1 MNELVFTIENKKSMI
16 FIFFVFFMLKK
27 VQNCMKRHFHSFK
40 AKVEN

>member
-1 MNELVFTIENKKSMI
+1 
-16 FIFFVFFMLKK
+16 MLKK